1 MAAIIEFTPKVGVDA
16 RANVQDFVA
25 AWRAALSGR
34 VDWDSSAWDITG
46 DVVLTGRAQS
56 KVRVTFSTLDA
67 TQVKRKMP
75 LSQPFLDF
83 AKAYVSYLRGVAPST
98 NYHALLTALRALEK
112 ALLRATSRSNIEAT
126 NGAVCN
132 IAVAFLREKLAQSTA
147 YEAGRQLGILADFL
161 SEKRLVVTPFQWR
174 NTLTIGARR
183 NRVGQEADERR
194 AKKLPSEAALDALP
208 KCFLMATETRDVVA
222 TSIAALLCTAPDRIS
237 EVFSLPLDCEVEQE
251 HQGKTVYGLR
261 WWPEKGAPPM
271 VKWIAPTM
279 IDVAKAAIAK
289 LKAAC
294 APAREVAA
302 WYRANPS
309 RMFLPPDLE
318 HLRGKDDLT
327 TSEVADILGM
337 SHDTSANDWCRANN
351 LPRRSRP
358 NKASYTFVRFADVER
373 AVLAM
378 LPRDFPVICRRTGL
392 RYDEA
397 LVVLRSYEGGSKRN
411 PFRPMVVPVGTAL
424 INAGLGAKPNAS
436 VFARFGFTEPDGT
449 PIVVTT
455 HQFRHWLNTLAQRG
469 GMSQL
474 DIAKWSGRKNV
485 RQNEDYDHMTGDEL
499 VAMARGMTDEEKLF
513 GPLAELA
520 AKAPV
525 SRDEF
530 LALEFPTAHVTEIG
544 FCVHDY
550 TMLPCQRHRDCIN
563 CNEHVCVKGDR
574 EKTRRIH
581 HKLEIAEDQLR
592 RAEEAK
598 ADGYFG
604 ADRWHDHHVATVR
617 RLRALVTVL
626 DDPSVPEGSLIR
638 LNAQDEFSPITL
650 AVDERKR
657 LTGEDLFAS
666 AALLLGG
673 A

>member
-1 MAAIIEFTPKVGVDA
+1 MAAVVEFIPKAGVEA
-16 RANVQDFVA
+16 KTNVQDFVA
-25 AWRAALSGR
+25 AWKVALSGS
-34 VDWDSSAWDITG
+34 VDWEATAWDLTG
-46 DVVLTGRAQS
+46 NTIKTGRARS
-56 KVRVTFSTLDA
+56 RAGISFSTLDA
-67 TQVKRKMP
+67 TSVKQKAP

-83 AKAYVSYLRGVAPST
+83 AKAYVSHMRGFAPTSE
-98 NYHALLTALRALEK
+98 YHSALTALRALEK
-112 ALLRATSRSNIEAT
+112 ALVHATGRSDIEAT
-126 NGAVCN
+126 NATVCN
-132 IAVAFLREKLAQSTA
+132 VAANFLREKLSRPTA
-147 YEAGRQLGILADFL
+147 YGTGRHLRMLADFL
-161 SEKRLVVTPFQWR
+161 SEKRMVAAPFQWR
-174 NTLTIGARR
+174 NPLPKGVPL

-194 AKKLPSEAALDALP
+194 AKKMPSEGALDALP
-208 KCFLMATETRDVVA
+208 KCFLMAVERRDVVV

-237 EVFSLPLDCEVEQE
+237 EVFSLPVDCEVEQE
-251 HQGKTVYGLR
+251 YRGSLAYGLR
-261 WWPEKGAPPM
+261 WWPEKGAAPM

-279 IDVAKAAIAK
+279 VDVAKAAVAK

-302 WYRANPS
+302 WYRVNPG
-309 RMFLPPDLE
+309 RMFLAANLE

-327 TSEVADILGM
+327 SDDVEDILGM
-337 SHDTSANDWCRANN
+337 ARDSVTRWCRANGVA
-351 LPRRSRP
+351 LRARP
-358 NKASYTFVRFADVER
+358 NHSNYNLMRFADVER

-392 RYDEA
+392 HYDEA
-397 LVVLRSYEGGSKRN
+397 LVVLRPYDADPKRR
-411 PFRPMVVPVGTAL
+411 PFRPMVAPVATGAV
-424 INAGLGAKPNAS
+424 NAALGAKPNSS

-469 GMSQL
+469 GLSQL
-474 DIAKWSGRKNV
+474 DIAKWSGRKNL
-485 RQNEDYDHMTGDEL
+485 RQNGDYDHMTGDEL
-499 VAMARGMTDEEKLF
+499 VAMARGMTDGERLF

-550 TMLPCQRHRDCIN
+550 TMLPCQLHRDCVS
-563 CNEHVCVKGDR
+563 CNEHVCVKGDQ
-574 EKTRRIH
+574 EKTRRIR
-581 HKLEIAEDQLR
+581 HKLEVAEGQLR

-617 RLRALVTVL
+617 RLRKLVAIL

-638 LNAQDEFSPITL
+638 LTDQTEFSAIAMAL
-650 AVDERKR
+650 DERKR
-657 LTGEDLFAS
+657 LTGEDLFAPS
-666 AALLLGG
+666 ALLSGG
-673 A
+673 I